1 MSELVKSFQLNGI
14 SEENIVSFFKLKE
27 EAEKLGFTFNE
38 YDEMDGE
45 FIVSFSIGS

>member
-14 SEENIVSFFKLKE
+14 SEENIISFFKLKE

-45 FIVSFSIGS
+45 FIVSFSIES